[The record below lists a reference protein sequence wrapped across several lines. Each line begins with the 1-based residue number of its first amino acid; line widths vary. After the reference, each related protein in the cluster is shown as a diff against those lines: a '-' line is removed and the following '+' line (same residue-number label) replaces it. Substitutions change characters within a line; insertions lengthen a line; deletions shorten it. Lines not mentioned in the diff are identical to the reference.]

1 MGSNV
6 PPVTETTIVQSHS
19 HSHSQSLVNQ
29 SVSKASKSFSNHSS
43 PRTMAEP
50 YRSGRK
56 HKTGK
61 KIRQRQRLHSSSR
74 AA

>member
-1 MGSNV
+1 MGNICCCWCTRGMGSNV

-56 HKTGK
+56 
-61 KIRQRQRLHSSSR
+61 
-74 AA
+74 